1 MIECP
6 LFTIAD
12 ICNRQ
17 PLSTSITFDGEQL
30 TYGDLSLEVAR
41 VAKFLEFHNVSEGS
55 LVAVSIERS
64 EKLLPVLLGIWCIGA
79 AYLPIDPSYPK
90 NRKEHMLSDANAAL
104 LIVGSVDAVDLS
116 FTGKSV
122 LLDAVMS
129 FDVDQSVKS
138 WDLHQW
144 SHKWQADA
152 MAYMIY
158 TSGSTGTP
166 KGIAVSQSNVH
177 NFLLGMLERP
187 GLDPKDKLLAVT
199 TICFDIHVLELF
211 LPLTIG
217 AEVHIIPRYIAVS
230 GDRLRQYI
238 DGNQISV
245 LQATPTTWRIL
256 LNDTWSPECSLK
268 MLVGGEPFPADLTKM
283 MLDASDSVW
292 NMYGPT
298 ETTVWSTCYQVVDP
312 ESPVLIGTPIRNT
325 KIYVVDDNLDLV
337 KQGDIGELL
346 IGGDGVTMGTG
357 DLVKQLADE
366 SLVYIQRKDDQ
377 FKIRG
382 YRIEAGDVEAHIL
395 SFKGIHQVVVT
406 VNQFGS
412 GDDRLVAHVKSAG
425 MINVQALRDYCKNKL
440 PYYMVPQY
448 FNQIEQFPQTEN
460 GKIDRKK
467 LSVIKEFYSSEHLVR
482 PQFSSARDDLDL
494 SILEV
499 WRKQLNLNDLS
510 IDDNFVELGGNSLL
524 AVKVSEEM
532 KRVSGVEFQPDSLF
546 RYRTIREL
554 IDSIGQHKAAE
565 AASVVQLNDIQNGI
579 PIFFLSGVQV
589 YQDVADSLENKQPI
603 YAIYARE
610 ELAFADKE
618 NNSSLLSTNNLS
630 RAYVD
635 AIKRQAPKGPYIL
648 AGLSFGG
655 MLAIEVAN
663 ELTHEG
669 ESVELVVMF
678 DSCLSH
684 AKTRTIMGFCRS
696 GCNVIYRLV
705 RNLLSFFIYT
715 SKSEK
720 NIKYDDPQDF
730 LRMQAYEE
738 ASKRFKLGSL
748 DYKGPVLLIKA
759 VDSDIGFGL
768 IADADYGWR
777 KICGNAL
784 KIEEVKGGHIDI
796 IHDERSIE
804 VGNIMSSYIDELGS

>member
-346 IGGDGVTMGTG
+346 IGGDGVTMGYHNQEEKNRLSFIDDPFNSANGQVSKLYRTG

-366 SLVYIQRKDDQ
+366 SLVYI
-377 FKIRG
+377 
-382 YRIEAGDVEAHIL
+382 
-395 SFKGIHQVVVT
+395 S
-406 VNQFGS
+406 
-412 GDDRLVAHVKSAG
+412 
-425 MINVQALRDYCKNKL
+425 
-440 PYYMVPQY
+440 
-448 FNQIEQFPQTEN
+448 
-460 GKIDRKK
+460 
-467 LSVIKEFYSSEHLVR
+467 
-482 PQFSSARDDLDL
+482 
-494 SILEV
+494 
-499 WRKQLNLNDLS
+499 
-510 IDDNFVELGGNSLL
+510 
-524 AVKVSEEM
+524 
-532 KRVSGVEFQPDSLF
+532 
-546 RYRTIREL
+546 
-554 IDSIGQHKAAE
+554 
-565 AASVVQLNDIQNGI
+565 
-579 PIFFLSGVQV
+579 
-589 YQDVADSLENKQPI
+589 
-603 YAIYARE
+603 
-610 ELAFADKE
+610 
-618 NNSSLLSTNNLS
+618 
-630 RAYVD
+630 
-635 AIKRQAPKGPYIL
+635 
-648 AGLSFGG
+648 
-655 MLAIEVAN
+655 
-663 ELTHEG
+663 
-669 ESVELVVMF
+669 
-678 DSCLSH
+678 
-684 AKTRTIMGFCRS
+684 
-696 GCNVIYRLV
+696 
-705 RNLLSFFIYT
+705 
-715 SKSEK
+715 
-720 NIKYDDPQDF
+720 
-730 LRMQAYEE
+730 
-738 ASKRFKLGSL
+738 
-748 DYKGPVLLIKA
+748 
-759 VDSDIGFGL
+759 
-768 IADADYGWR
+768 
-777 KICGNAL
+777 
-784 KIEEVKGGHIDI
+784 
-796 IHDERSIE
+796 
-804 VGNIMSSYIDELGS
+804 